1 MANDQLQFCVDFL
14 SFDFSHNSAQ
24 EISLLVSSCM
34 SEAEHVINL
43 LWLAT
48 KS

>member
-24 EISLLVSSCM
+24 EISLLVRSWL
-34 SEAEHVINL
+34 SEEHEINL